1 MRRNLTALKGLCID
15 SPVDTHSGLWWWISG
30 WGSTRDIQ
38 GGTDLHCAG
47 ARTAG
52 TVAIALLS
60 APLPCSSQTG
70 TSSLCPPCHMVNSE
84 SVLAG
89 EIFPL
94 HPVFPWDPAPPSQQ
108 ITHLGPEPGSQPHP
122 LASLCHILIG
132 RSSSRG
138 PHMHH
143 TFLRRLLM
151 ASQGCWLKLQ
161 CLLGLPWGSEG
172 LRRAVAGFAMIRDFK
187 GSLRFSTGV
196 KSDFALAR

>member
-1 MRRNLTALKGLCID
+1 MRRNLIALKGLCID

-30 WGSTRDIQ
+30 WGGTRDIQ

-94 HPVFPWDPAPPSQQ
+94 HPVFSLGPSPTQPTNYPSWPRARQPAPPSGFPMPYINWQVQ
-108 ITHLGPEPGSQPHP
+108 LTWPTHAPHIFEETFDGESRV
-122 LASLCHILIG
+122 LAQVAMS
-132 RSSSRG
+132 
-138 PHMHH
+138 
-143 TFLRRLLM
+143 F
-151 ASQGCWLKLQ
+151 
-161 CLLGLPWGSEG
+161 GLT
-172 LRRAVAGFAMIRDFK
+172 M
-187 GSLRFSTGV
+187 GV
-196 KSDFALAR
+196 